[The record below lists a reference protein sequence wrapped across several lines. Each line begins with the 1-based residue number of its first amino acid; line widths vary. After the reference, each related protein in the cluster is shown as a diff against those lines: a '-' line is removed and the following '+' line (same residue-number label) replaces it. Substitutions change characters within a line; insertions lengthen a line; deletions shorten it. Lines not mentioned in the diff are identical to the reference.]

1 MNRVDSRN
9 DFGHDDSTI
18 HIVMAIIIIIIIIII
33 ITTGV
38 RIERRGDSFYLA
50 FASLQLTWD
59 EYGEWALTVAD
70 QVKSTRNSS
79 SSQAAAAAAAP
90 AVHGL
95 CGNNNR
101 QPLGTIRH
109 RASYYAPALGRR
121 HFGMARIVRLSVC
134 LSHGAGA

>member
-1 MNRVDSRN
+1 MNRVNSRN

-18 HIVMAIIIIIIIIII
+18 NIVVAIIIIIIT
-33 ITTGV
+33 TTGV

-79 SSQAAAAAAAP
+79 SSQAAAAAAAAP

-121 HFGMARIVRLSVC
+121 HFAIARIVRLSVC